1 MTPDPLLL
9 GHIPTLLLAAVEE
22 GKDAAVLVVVEA
34 PEGHPLGSRLLVLP
48 DAELG
53 SLGDSAADA
62 EGIRLARTALKGDGH
77 ASTLSLPTEKGGEIR
92 AFLELHHPSPE
103 LVIVGAGH
111 VAQPLA
117 TMGALQGLRVKVLDD
132 RPEFATR
139 ERFPEASDLMQVD
152 FSDPFVGVP
161 LHPWSHIVLVTRGHK
176 YDYECLRRI
185 LTTDRLPAYI
195 GMIGSR
201 RRVRATYDALLR
213 EGLPKEKLEAVR
225 APIGLDI
232 GGETPAE
239 IAVSI
244 MAEIIHLTGGGTGRP
259 LSEMEQILTR
269 FHPEPPAGEED

>member
-1 MTPDPLLL
+1 MTPDSLRL
-9 GHIPTLLLAAVEE
+9 GQLPPLLLAALEE
-22 GKDAAVLVVVEA
+22 GKDAAVLVTVEA
-34 PEGHPLGSRLLVLP
+34 PEGHLLGGRLLVLS
-48 DAELG
+48 DTQVG
-53 SLGDSAADA
+53 SLGDSVADA
-62 EGIRLARTALKGDGH
+62 EGTRIARKALEGDALSG
-77 ASTLSLPTEKGGEIR
+77 TFSLPTLGGGEIR

-139 ERFPEASDLMQVD
+139 ERFPEASALLRVD
-152 FSDPFVGVP
+152 FSDPFAGIS
-161 LHPWSHIVLVTRGHK
+161 LHPWSHVVLVTRGHK

-185 LTTDRLPAYI
+185 LEMDRLPAYV

-213 EGLPKEKLEAVR
+213 EGLPREKLKIVR
-225 APIGLDI
+225 APIGLDL
-232 GGETPAE
+232 GGETPSE

-244 MAEIIHLTGGGTGRP
+244 MAEIILLSGGGTGRP

-269 FHPEPPAGEED
+269 FHPDTSPVEEE

>member
-1 MTPDPLLL
+1 M
-9 GHIPTLLLAAVEE
+9 EE
-22 GKDAAVLVVVEA
+22 GRDAAVLMVVEA
-34 PEGHPLGSRLLVLP
+34 PDGQAPGSRLLVLR
-48 DAELG
+48 DHQMG
-53 SLGDSAADA
+53 SLGDTLADA
-62 EGIRLARTALKGDGH
+62 EGIRQAREALQGDGR
-77 ASTLSLPTEKGGEIR
+77 SGTLSLPTQGSGKLKV
-92 AFLELHHPSPE
+92 FMELHHPSPE

-139 ERFPEASDLMQVD
+139 ERFPEASALLQVD
-152 FSDPFVGVP
+152 FAHPFAGLT

-185 LTTDRLPAYI
+185 LLMEHLPAYI

-201 RRVRATYDALLR
+201 RRVRATYDVLLR
-213 EGLPKEKLEAVR
+213 EGIPKERLEVIR

-244 MAEIIHLTGGGTGRP
+244 MAEIIHMNGGGTGRP
-259 LSEMEQILTR
+259 LSEKEQILTR
-269 FHPEPPAGEED
+269 FHPDSKSGGEA